1 MNLCA
6 IKKIFEKIS
15 FHRHINKLLKTG
27 KGFRKLIFRDRV
39 SFFRCGKLRRVLN
52 MAEFSKVEKNE
63 ISLMSLYETCLGVLS
78 REFGLIK
85 KKYVKGLYVNV

>member
-15 FHRHINKLLKTG
+15 FHRHINIKTE

-39 SFFRCGKLRRVLN
+39 SFFRRGKLRRVLN

-78 REFGLIK
+78 REFGLIQ